1 MKIAKYKRMGESS
14 FETYGEEGSFMEHH
28 EGYVRLTE
36 YADVEFVPLRSEDV
50 VQKQLDA
57 LAGAEKELRNQF
69 QQALNSIEQERS
81 NLLALAYF
89 PTET

>member
-1 MKIAKYKRMGESS
+1 MKIARFKRLGEAS
-14 FETYGEEGSFMEHH
+14 FEAYGEEGCFMERI

-36 YADVEFVPLRSEDV
+36 YAEVEFVPLRSEDV
-50 VQKQLDA
+50 IQKQLNA

-69 QQALNSIEQERS
+69 QEALNRIEHERS